1 MVDQMGAGFG
11 GRSLL
16 LSKQAPPELPYEVAV
31 TVKLGDES
39 GAAGLVFCADGKQK
53 NYGFYPSAGGLRTS
67 AAQLAA
73 GRAPIAA
80 PVPDPLRTETNPAA
94 ARVQAAIRLATGQSL
109 ALSMTLDLPD

>member
-1 MVDQMGAGFG
+1 MPVVGVPITTWSEDEDAVITTTIDAT
-11 GRSLL
+11 L
-16 LSKQAPPELPYEVAV
+16 EVFF
-31 TVKLGDES
+31 D
-39 GAAGLVFCADGKQK
+39 
-53 NYGFYPSAGGLRTS
+53 PSAGGLRTS